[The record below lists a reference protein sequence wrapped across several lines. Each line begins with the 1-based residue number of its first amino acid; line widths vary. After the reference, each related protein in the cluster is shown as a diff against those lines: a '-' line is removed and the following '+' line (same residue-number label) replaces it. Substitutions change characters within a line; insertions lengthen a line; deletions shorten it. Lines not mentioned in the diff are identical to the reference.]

1 MGGGILPVAIHKGT
15 VLFLFSREWIKAQED
30 PGKWSDFGGS
40 KEKKESYKDTAIRE
54 GWEESSGILGSKKT
68 IENLIK
74 YKTLKYITTRGYRT
88 YVVLIDYDKMLPKK
102 FRTKFLNILE
112 TKPRLV
118 TKHDG
123 LYEKDMLQWVPFE
136 DLKENLNMF
145 RPWYKNVVKLIINT
159 F

>member
-1 MGGGILPVAIHKGT
+1 MERIKLEKG
-15 VLFLFSREWIKAQED
+15 
-30 PGKWSDFGGS
+30 
-40 KEKKESYKDTAIRE
+40 ESYKETAIRE

-74 YKTLKYITTRGYRT
+74 YKTLRYVTTGGYRT

-112 TKPRLV
+112 KKPGLV

-123 LYEKDMLQWVPFE
+123 LYEKDMIRWIELA
-136 DLKENLNMF
+136 DLNINLPIF
-145 RPWYKNVVKLIINT
+145 RPWYKSIVKEIIKQIIKEL
-159 F
+159 

>member
-1 MGGGILPVAIHKGT
+1 MGGGILPVAYYKGNWY
-15 VLFLFSREWIKAQED
+15 FLFARESPFNNTHQ
-30 PGKWSDFGGS
+30 GLWSDFGGS
-40 KEKKESYKDTAIRE
+40 KEKGESYKETAIRE

-74 YKTLKYITTRGYRT
+74 YKTLRYVTTGGYRT

-112 TKPRLV
+112 KKPGLV

-123 LYEKDMLQWVPFE
+123 LYEKDMLQWVSFE
-136 DLKENLNMF
+136 DLKKNLNMF
-145 RPWYKNVVKLIINT
+145 RPWYKNIVKLIINT